1 MSSHESASEEP
12 TGIHL
17 HGTARSVPVP
27 QVDRALVSCGSRR
40 PLVWWKK
47 LGFSLVATVSFFL
60 ILEAVLA
67 VSGVRPLLYDEDP
80 YVGFSSTVPLFVERT
95 GEDGIRVMATAENRL
110 HLFNRQ
116 QFPVRKSPGTYR
128 IFCLGGSTTYGHP
141 YVDSTS
147 FAGWLREFLS
157 AADGS
162 RRWEVINAGGIS
174 YASYRVTLLMEEL
187 VRYQPDLFIVYCGHN
202 EFLEART
209 YQSMLATPGP
219 IRDLHSRLAATRTFS
234 VLQRL
239 MRRDVAPEST
249 SGKEPRDMLPGEV
262 VAILDRSV
270 GPESYHR
277 ADLKID
283 QVLEHYRYSLQRMIA
298 LARAVGAEIV
308 FVTPASNLR
317 DFAPF
322 KSEHRDDLDLASRD
336 LWLGLI
342 HQSGEAFDAGRFEDT
357 LTLLDQAAA
366 IDDRLARLHFLRGRV
381 LVRLGRDAEAKT
393 AFERAVD
400 EDVCPLRA
408 LTPTRGI
415 VMQVAAEHRVPC
427 VDFVAMMEQRS
438 EHGIPG
444 ADFFLDHVH
453 PTVEGYRLL
462 ALELM
467 KEIEA
472 AGKLRPGASWD
483 AAEVERVTRQVQSRL
498 DSRSHA
504 NALRNLAKTLR
515 WAGKFEESSRLSIM
529 AVQGLPGDLEAHMMA
544 GDAFWQQG
552 QLEAAEGEYLLAI
565 NVDPNALWPLLQLGS
580 LLVEQGETEAAV
592 NYLER
597 AVSLAGDRADPHF
610 RLANAL
616 YLRGDL
622 DGARL
627 QYLEALRLAPDW
639 PDAHKNLGL
648 IATARGDVRTAVAH
662 FERALKLDPQDAA
675 CHCELGWIF
684 SSRGDTALAKDE
696 LSLAIL
702 LDPGLVRAWL
712 GLARVAQSE
721 GNRAEAA
728 ELFRRV
734 LELDP
739 EHEEAQTQIGL
750 GTE

>member
-1 MSSHESASEEP
+1 MPA
-12 TGIHL
+12 TDR
-17 HGTARSVPVP
+17 GTAAIAP
-27 QVDRALVSCGSRR
+27 RR
-40 PLVWWKK
+40 QLAWWKK
-47 LGFSLVATVSFFL
+47 LVFSLVATVGFFL

-67 VSGVRPLLYDEDP
+67 VVGTRPLLYDEDP
-80 YVGFSSTVPLFVERT
+80 YVGFSNVVPLFVERT
-95 GEDGIRVMATAENRL
+95 DEGGNRVMETADNRL

-116 QFPVRKSPGTYR
+116 QFPARKSPGTYR

-147 FAGWLREFLS
+147 FAGWLREFLP

-162 RRWEVINAGGIS
+162 RRWEVVNAGGIS
-174 YASYRVTLLMEEL
+174 YASYRVALLMEEL
-187 VRYQPDLFIVYCGHN
+187 VRYEPDLFIVYCGQN

-209 YQSMLATPGP
+209 YGAMLATPTP
-219 IRDLHSRLAATRTFS
+219 IRDVHSRLAGTRVFS

-239 MRRDVAPEST
+239 LRRDAAPEDAASR
-249 SGKEPRDMLPGEV
+249 EARDMLPGEV

-298 LARAVGAEIV
+298 LARGAGADIV

-317 DFAPF
+317 DFEPF
-322 KSEHRDDLDLASRD
+322 KSEHREDLDLVSRD
-336 LWLGLI
+336 LWLGLL
-342 HQSGEAFDAGRFEDT
+342 HQSGEAFDEGRFDDT
-357 LTLLDQAAA
+357 LSLLDQASA
-366 IDDRLARLHFLRGRV
+366 IDDRHARLHFLRGRV

-408 LTPTRGI
+408 LTPMRGI
-415 VMQVAAEHRVPC
+415 VMQVAAEQRVPC

-444 ADFFLDHVH
+444 ADWFLDHVH
-453 PTVEGYRLL
+453 PTIEGYRLL

-467 KEIEA
+467 NEIETL
-472 AGKLRPGASWD
+472 GDLHPDPSWD
-483 AAEVERVTRQVQSRL
+483 AAAVDRVTRQHQARL

-580 LLVEQGETEAAV
+580 LLLEQGETKAAV

-597 AVSLAGDRADPHF
+597 AAKLAEDRADPHF

-616 YLRGDL
+616 YLLGDL
-622 DGARL
+622 DGARD
-627 QYLEALRLAPDW
+627 QYLETLRLVPDW
-639 PDAHKNLGL
+639 PDAHKNLAL
-648 IATARGDVRTAVAH
+648 IANARGEMRTAISH

-675 CHCELGWIF
+675 CHCELGWLY
-684 SSRGDTALAKDE
+684 SARGDSASARDE
-696 LSLAIL
+696 LSLAVL
-702 LDPGLVRAWL
+702 LDPRLVRAWI
-712 GLARVAQSE
+712 GLARVEQSVGNQAQ
-721 GNRAEAA
+721 AA
-728 ELFRRV
+728 EMFQRV
-734 LELDP
+734 LDYDP
-739 EHEEAQTQIGL
+739 ENEEALANL
-750 GTE
+750 GQ